1 VNHSEAVVLITENRG
16 ESLAL
21 QRGEDVNCVYD
32 RTLKYFPSIYHIMS
46 VQTDKLEQ
54 LGSDLGEAIA
64 ETPEYETFEETKA
77 AVEADDEVQA
87 QIAKFQ
93 DHRDTFMTARQAG
106 TATQEMLDKVK
117 SAQSELHNMSKMA
130 AYLDA
135 QKALQSKLEDI
146 NKAIS
151 DPLAVDF
158 GGEAGGCC
166 QDE

>member
-1 VNHSEAVVLITENRG
+1 
-16 ESLAL
+16 
-21 QRGEDVNCVYD
+21 
-32 RTLKYFPSIYHIMS
+32 MS
-46 VQTDKLEQ
+46 VQTDKLEE
-54 LGSDLGEAIA
+54 LGNDLGEAIA
-64 ETPEYETFEETKA
+64 ETPAYQRFEETKA
-77 AVEADDEVQA
+77 AVEADDEIQVQ
-87 QIAKFQ
+87 ITEFQ
-93 DHRDTFMTARQAG
+93 DRRDTFMSARQAG
-106 TATQEMLDKVK
+106 TATQEMLDEVK
-117 SAQSELHNMSKMA
+117 SAQSELHSMPKMA

>member
-1 VNHSEAVVLITENRG
+1 
-16 ESLAL
+16 
-21 QRGEDVNCVYD
+21 
-32 RTLKYFPSIYHIMS
+32 MS

-54 LGSDLGEAIA
+54 LGSELGEAIA
-64 ETPEYETFEETKA
+64 DTTEYKRFEETKT
-77 AVEADDEVQA
+77 AVEADDEIQS
-87 QIAKFQ
+87 QITEFQ
-93 DHRDTFMTARQAG
+93 NRREEFMSARQAG
-106 TATQEMLDKVK
+106 TATQEMLDEVK
-117 SAQSELHNMSKMA
+117 SAQSTLHDMPKMA

-135 QKALQSKLEDI
+135 QKTLQSKLEDV